1 MTKLNQLSAK
11 WSVSFK
17 QELSKDFGFSDESE
31 QTAPLSEA
39 DKMIKKLEDE
49 IKSPSSKLADNMAK
63 EIADEIDREIIKTLT
78 AAATFTG
85 QGLIK

>member
-17 QELSKDFGFSDESE
+17 QDLIGFSDEPE
-31 QTAPLSEA
+31 RTAPLSEA
-39 DKMIKKLEDE
+39 DKLIKKLEDE